1 MVNVLTLVLLL
12 IGCSIQSSISS
23 QVIKSDV
30 TFLKSVDSLYSRFAS
45 PSYTISRVK
54 LSEEN
59 FKIGPFRIQDSIDFM
74 LKAVGQPLQVEQHIG
89 LNGQHYSI
97 YFFDGLSCKIF
108 NEKIVSITAVRDDLS
123 TPDNIRSGLKLD
135 EVKNKFPKAIFKDIA
150 DGKVLISSTPVDD
163 LLLVLLV
170 TDGKIKAVQLRSGAD

>member
-1 MVNVLTLVLLL
+1 
-12 IGCSIQSSISS
+12 
-23 QVIKSDV
+23 
-30 TFLKSVDSLYSRFAS
+30 
-45 PSYTISRVK
+45 
-54 LSEEN
+54 
-59 FKIGPFRIQDSIDFM
+59 M

-150 DGKVLISSTPVDD
+150 DGKVLISSTPVDY